1 MESGEINMIR
11 DYISLAFDNLK
22 HRGLR
27 SWLTMLGIFIGIA
40 AVVALISLGQGLQQA
55 VLGQFDALSADRLI
69 IQNAET
75 GFGPP
80 GSTAVT
86 KLTEHDLEI
95 ISRVQGV
102 EIAVPR
108 LIRMG
113 KVEYNK
119 VASFKYIGDLP
130 DDKEEAA
137 MVYSTMN
144 AKPIEG
150 RLLTPDDRGKIVL
163 GNDFLTQEEFGK
175 DIRVSSKLN
184 INGKDFEVV
193 GIIGKLNN
201 IIFNSV
207 IIMPRKDMKSL
218 LNIGDEMD
226 TIAVKV
232 SSTDVLVDTARNIE
246 ERLRRDRNEQVGE
259 EDFTVQTPQQALSAV
274 NTILNIVNLI
284 VIGIAAISLVVGG
297 IGIMNTMYTSVLE
310 RKREI
315 GIMKAVGAKNS
326 DILTIFLLESG
337 LLGLAGGIIGAII
350 GLSLSFLVSFVANSY
365 LGTDLLKIIISYP
378 LLISAILFSLIIGAI
393 SGLFPARQASQL
405 RPTEALRG

>member
-1 MESGEINMIR
+1 MIR
-11 DYISLAFDNLK
+11 DYLFLSFDNLK
-22 HRGLR
+22 HRGIR

-80 GSTAVT
+80 GSTAVK
-86 KLTEHDLEI
+86 KLNDHDLELI
-95 ISRVQGV
+95 KRVPGV

-119 VASFKYIGDLP
+119 VASFKYMGDLP
-130 DDKEEAA
+130 DDKSKVDMLYE
-137 MVYSTMN
+137 TMN
-144 AKPIEG
+144 AKPVEG
-150 RLLTPDDRGKIVL
+150 RLLTSDDRGKIVL
-163 GNDFLTQEEFGK
+163 GNDFLNQKEFGK
-175 DIRVSSKLN
+175 KITIGTKLN
-184 INGKDFEVV
+184 INGKDFEVA
-193 GIIGKLNN
+193 GILGKLNN

-207 IIMPRKDMKSL
+207 IIMPTKDMKDL
-218 LNIGDEMD
+218 LNIGDEWD

-232 SSTDVLVDTARNIE
+232 VSKDRVEQVARDIE
-246 ERLRRDRNEQVGE
+246 EKMRRDRNLNIGE
-259 EDFTVQTPQQALSAV
+259 EDFTVQTPNQALSAV

-284 VIGIAAISLVVGG
+284 VIGIAAISLIVGG

-326 DILTIFLLESG
+326 DILTIFLIESG
-337 LLGLAGGIIGAII
+337 LLGLTGGVVGAII
-350 GLSLSFLVSFVANSY
+350 GLALAFGASATAAYFIGIN
-365 LGTDLLKIIISYP
+365 LLKVTISYP
-378 LLISAILFSLIIGAI
+378 LLISAVLFSLIIGAI
-393 SGLFPARQASQL
+393 SGILPAKQASQL
-405 RPTEALRG
+405 KPVEALRG

>member
-297 IGIMNTMYTSVLE
+297 IGIMNTMYTSVLKKE
-310 RKREI
+310 RNWNNEGSWSKKFRHF
-315 GIMKAVGAKNS
+315 NNLPS
-326 DILTIFLLESG
+326 
-337 LLGLAGGIIGAII
+337 
-350 GLSLSFLVSFVANSY
+350 
-365 LGTDLLKIIISYP
+365 
-378 LLISAILFSLIIGAI
+378 
-393 SGLFPARQASQL
+393 
-405 RPTEALRG
+405 

>member
-1 MESGEINMIR
+1 MIG
-11 DYISLAFDNLK
+11 DYISLALENLK
-22 HRGLR
+22 HRGIR

-40 AVVALISLGQGLQQA
+40 AVVSLISLGQGLQQA

-69 IQNAET
+69 IQNVET

-86 KLTEHDLEI
+86 KLTQHDLDI
-95 ISRVQGV
+95 VNRVQGV

-130 DDKEEAA
+130 DNTAEAS

-144 AKPIEG
+144 AKPVEG
-150 RLLTPDDRGKIVL
+150 RLLNAADRGKIVL
-163 GNDFLTQEEFGK
+163 GNDFLDQKEFGK
-175 DIRVSSKLN
+175 KITVGTKLN
-184 INGKDFEVV
+184 INGKNFEVI

-207 IIMPRKDMKSL
+207 IIMPKKDMKEL
-218 LNIGDEMD
+218 LDIGDEMD

-232 SSTDVLVDTARNIE
+232 SSTSLMDSTAKGIE
-246 ERLRRDRNEQVGE
+246 DRLRRDRNEKIGE

-274 NTILNIVNLI
+274 NTILSIVNLI
-284 VIGIAAISLVVGG
+284 VIGIAAISLIVGG

-310 RKREI
+310 RKKEI
-315 GIMKAVGAKNS
+315 GIMKAIGAKNS
-326 DILTIFLLESG
+326 DILTIFLIESG
-337 LLGLAGGIIGAII
+337 LLGLTGGVVGAVM
-350 GLSLSFLVSFVANSY
+350 GLLLSFLVSSAATAYIGVN
-365 LGTDLLKIIISYP
+365 LLKVTISYP
-378 LLISAILFSLIIGAI
+378 LLISAVSFSLIIGAI

-405 RPTEALRG
+405 KPVDALKG

>member
-1 MESGEINMIR
+1 MIR
-11 DYISLAFDNLK
+11 DYISLSFDNLK

-55 VLGQFDALSADRLI
+55 VMGQFDALSADRLL

-80 GSTAVT
+80 GSTAVK
-86 KLTEHDLEI
+86 KLNDHDLDI
-95 ISRVQGV
+95 IKKVPGV

-119 VASFKYIGDLP
+119 VASFKYVGDLP
-130 DDKEEAA
+130 DNKEEAD
-137 MVYSTMN
+137 MFYSTMN
-144 AKPIEG
+144 AKPVEG

-163 GNDFLTQEEFGK
+163 GNDFLDQKEFGK
-175 DIRVSSKLN
+175 KITVGTKLN
-184 INGKDFEVV
+184 INGKDFEVA
-193 GIIGKLNN
+193 GILGKLNN

-207 IIMPRKDMKSL
+207 IIMPSDDMKDL
-218 LNIGDEMD
+218 LNIGDEWD

-232 SSTDVLVDTARNIE
+232 VSKDRVEQVARDIE
-246 ERLRRDRNEQVGE
+246 EKMRRDRNEQIGE
-259 EDFTVQTPQQALSAV
+259 EDFTVKTPNQALSAV

-284 VIGIAAISLVVGG
+284 VIGIAAISLIVGG

-310 RKREI
+310 RRKEI
-315 GIMKAVGAKNS
+315 GVMKAVGAKNS
-326 DILTIFLLESG
+326 DILTIFLIESG
-337 LLGLAGGIIGAII
+337 LLGLTGGVVGAII
-350 GLSLSFLVSFVANSY
+350 GLALAFGASATAAYFIGIN
-365 LGTDLLKIIISYP
+365 LLKVTISYP
-378 LLISAILFSLIIGAI
+378 LLISAVLFSLIIGAI
-393 SGLFPARQASQL
+393 SGILPAKQASQL
-405 RPTEALRG
+405 KPVEALRG